1 MTTMAGRYLHR
12 VPGLYPAANRGHVS
26 AWSLAACTVI
36 DLVAALALLAL
47 NADLVS
53 TSRMGF
59 YAVLAVAVVAYAATG
74 EHDQR

>member
-1 MTTMAGRYLHR
+1 MA
-12 VPGLYPAANRGHVS
+12 
-26 AWSLAACTVI
+26 AWLLAACTVI

-59 YAVLAVAVVAYAATG
+59 YAVLAVAVMA
-74 EHDQR
+74 